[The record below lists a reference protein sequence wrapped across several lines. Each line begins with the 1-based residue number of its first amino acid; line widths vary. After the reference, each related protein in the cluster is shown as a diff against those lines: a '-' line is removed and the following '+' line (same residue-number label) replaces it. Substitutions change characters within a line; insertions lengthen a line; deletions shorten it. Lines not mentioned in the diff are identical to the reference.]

1 MKALITFLTTLI
13 VLLAPRAAADLQ
25 AKWST
30 EAVLPGESVYLLLIS
45 ESPTRDD
52 MRLKRRL
59 TLPNARVDHSFNETS
74 SYIDSSNSR
83 CINVRGIRV
92 IPDKPGT
99 IEPQEVEV
107 QFDSGRSEK
116 VRIPALTVL
125 STADIQW
132 MSQKIPGGGLQ
143 LGGGRVLK
151 EVRYGCLWYVP
162 EKEYYANQPIEARLK
177 LLLPL
182 QPVDFIAPAIP
193 QMQSVDVRVASFGPA
208 SLNSQPSVAFAD
220 GQDWRSMDYKGEFI
234 PTGKGSQVV
243 QGETIICHRRG
254 IAEMT
259 IPLASLKLSVL
270 PLPPGAPADFNDI
283 VGQFSVKSKSD
294 ASYLAMHEPIEVEIT
309 VTGDSGLSYLPCPK
323 PDDASAWKLMT
334 PKPTRREIRNA
345 AGELTGVTFSILMR
359 PTAEVRGI
367 PSFGF
372 SYFDPQL
379 QEYRTAASAPIPLP
393 WKQTENAGS
402 ASAGQKAA
410 APPAKE
416 ATVVEMTD
424 IYGYM
429 PEGTFSFMALPRWV
443 WLLLYLPGL
452 GIFAALGIGAL
463 YRFVSA
469 RAAKGS
475 GESALRELAAKE
487 NDLDFLRSAGSLIES
502 RIPAASL
509 SPELKDILARRDEL
523 AFRPDSEQTRISA
536 DERNRILRL
545 LRKAISTT
553 AALAL
558 ALGLALGT
566 PSSAEE
572 SAQAPSATQ
581 APAQAPAQAQANPA
595 APAAPAVG
603 KEIAAAEITMQEAQK
618 AYEGGQFS
626 RAKDIL
632 QQILDGK
639 SAQSEQADPA
649 LLYYNI
655 GNCEYRLKRPGYAA
669 LAYARAL
676 RLDPGFVEA
685 EKNLA
690 FVQRLQGVPI
700 RLRSTGD
707 EVFTF
712 LNRSQLYAA
721 TIIVTAAFLFCAA
734 LLAVPGRRPRP
745 WRNFLTGLFLV
756 LSVLCVINQVY
767 YATRKTPD
775 YVADPPDNLVYLVRD
790 SRLSNSATEST
801 ADSQTLPASTP
812 LQRLAVRGDWSY
824 VEDAAGNRG
833 WIHGRDAEPLN
844 PEGSEARMPLSL
856 RF

>member
-13 VLLAPRAAADLQ
+13 VLLAPRVAADLQ

-52 MRLKRRL
+52 IRLKRRL
-59 TLPNARVDHSFNETS
+59 TLPNARVDHSFNETRS
-74 SYIDSSNSR
+74 NIDISNRR
-83 CINVRGIRV
+83 CINVRVIRV

-220 GQDWRSMDYKGEFI
+220 GQDWWSMDYKGEFI

-309 VTGDSGLSYLPCPK
+309 VTGNGGLSYLPCPK
-323 PDDASAWKLMT
+323 PDDSSAWKIMT

-345 AGELTGVTFSILMR
+345 ADELIGVTFSILMR

-367 PSFGF
+367 PSFGL

-379 QEYRTAASAPIPLP
+379 QEYRSAASAPIPLP

-402 ASAGQKAA
+402 TPAGQNTA

-452 GIFAALGIGAL
+452 GIFAALGIGTL
-463 YRFVSA
+463 YRFVSV

-475 GESALRELAAKE
+475 NERTLRELAAKE

-502 RIPAASL
+502 RIPTAKIT
-509 SPELKDILARRDEL
+509 PELQDILAHRDEL
-523 AFRPDSEQTRISA
+523 AFRPDSDQTRIST

-545 LRKAISTT
+545 LRKAISTA

-558 ALGLALGT
+558 ALGLTLSTSAL
-566 PSSAEE
+566 AE
-572 SAQAPSATQ
+572 Q
-581 APAQAPAQAQANPA
+581 A
-595 APAAPAVG
+595 APAPDSQGSENTDSIVSDNG
-603 KEIAAAEITMQEAQK
+603 IAASELTMQEAQK

-639 SAQSEQADPA
+639 SAQSAQADPA

-712 LNRSQLYAA
+712 LNRSQLYAT

-734 LLAVPGRRPRP
+734 LLAVPGKRPRP

-756 LSVLCVINQVY
+756 LSVLCAINHIY
-767 YATRKTPD
+767 YETRKTPD
-775 YVADPPDNLVYLVRD
+775 YVADPPSNLVYLVRD

-801 ADSQTLPASTP
+801 ADSQTLPAATP

-824 VEDAAGNRG
+824 VEDASGNRG
-833 WIHGRDAEPLN
+833 WIHSNDAEPLH
-844 PEGSEARMPLSL
+844 PEGSEVRMPMSL